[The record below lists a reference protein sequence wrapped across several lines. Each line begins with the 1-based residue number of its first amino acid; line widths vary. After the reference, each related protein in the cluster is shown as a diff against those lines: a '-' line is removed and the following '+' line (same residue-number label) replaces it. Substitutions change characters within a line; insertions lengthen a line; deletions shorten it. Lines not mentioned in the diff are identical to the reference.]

1 MTAKVAVL
9 GAGYMGSAIT
19 FPLSDNRLEVNL
31 WGTWLDDKLMESSMK
46 GYHPKLK
53 KPLPP
58 GVKLFYWHD
67 LANALK
73 EADIIFIAVASEGF
87 VRVFNMML
95 DNLDSR
101 KQYYFFKLTKGLVQ
115 YNRKVLRA
123 TEAAFDMYK
132 KKFPRKRFYWTTI
145 GGPVRALDLACRI
158 PSATMYGISCD
169 EIKSMLLSF
178 STSYYRIFSTYD
190 LEGVEICSTFKN
202 IYAIAAGICDGLYK
216 PKIDGFYHNVVAFL
230 FNQGVSEITK
240 IVELAGRKKQTV
252 YDLAGVGDLHVTSA
266 AGRNRRYGEMI
277 GKGVDSEE
285 AFKKM
290 YKEGEYGEGYIA
302 LKLAIPW
309 LKDHYCRL
317 QGQSQ
322 KEHLKDQ
329 QRAEIDMNFFSYLER
344 ELPLLNTLYNIIFRK
359 HKPSDELVKFI
370 TRLGF

>member
-1 MTAKVAVL
+1 MTAKVTVL

-31 WGTWLDDKLMESSMK
+31 WGTWLDNKLIESSMK

-73 EADIIFIAVASEGF
+73 DADIIFIAVASEGF
-87 VRVFNMML
+87 VKVFNMML
-95 DNLDSR
+95 DNLDLR

-115 YNRKVLRA
+115 YNGKVLRA

-132 KKFPRKRFYWTTI
+132 KKFPKKRFYWTTI
-145 GGPVRALDLACRI
+145 GGPVRALDLALRI
-158 PSATMYGISCD
+158 PSATMYGISHD
-169 EIKSMLLSF
+169 EIKGMLPSF
-178 STSYYRIFSTYD
+178 STSYYRIFPTSD

-216 PKIDGFYHNVVAFL
+216 SKMDGFYHNVVAFL
-230 FNQGVSEITK
+230 FNQGVSEIAK
-240 IVELAGRKKQTV
+240 IVDLAGREKQTA

-309 LKDHYCRL
+309 LKDCYNILQLKSRKKYCK
-317 QGQSQ
+317 GQQ
-322 KEHLKDQ
+322 KVETD
-329 QRAEIDMNFFSYLER
+329 INFSSYLER

-359 HKPSDELVKFI
+359 HRPSDALANLI
-370 TRLGF
+370 TQLGF